1 MKVLRIRN
9 QNTNGYYSH
18 QKFPVLWNSLNP
30 HYSPVSNSTHSLFSC
45 IRKCS
50 PIVIIW
56 KRVEKSIF
64 KRTAY
69 IWGFVRVLC
78 KHYFFCINTLIESV
92 GKYYIFV
99 QYIKKIRRR
108 SDTEPKCSI
117 PVLFC
122 YRWLVLYSEW
132 NEYNRFY
139 RRILRKEGCRYILL
153 RNTNL
158 WIQTEEDGQEVIS
171 FSLWLNWFLLI
182 LSSYT

>member
-1 MKVLRIRN
+1 MKVLCIR
-9 QNTNGYYSH
+9 NGYYSY
-18 QKFPVLWNSLNP
+18 QEFPVLWNSLNP
-30 HYSPVSNSTHSLFSC
+30 HYSPISNSTHSLFSC

-56 KRVEKSIF
+56 KGVEKNVF
-64 KRTAY
+64 LKGLLTFG
-69 IWGFVRVLC
+69 GFVRVLC

-158 WIQTEEDGQEVIS
+158 WIQTEEDGQEVTHI
-171 FSLWLNWFLLI
+171 FFIMTQLI
-182 LSSYT
+182 PAYS